1 MKQRNLTKEQKIKKL
16 KERRDFLITE
26 LYSADRLDGWHLKGL
41 SQELKT
47 IREKLIDID
56 GEETKEES
64 I

>member
-1 MKQRNLTKEQKIKKL
+1 MMRQRNLTKEEKIKKL
-16 KERRDFLITE
+16 KDRREFLITE
-26 LYSADRLDGWHLKGL
+26 LYSAHRLDGWHLKGL

-56 GEETKEES
+56 AEET

>member
-1 MKQRNLTKEQKIKKL
+1 MRQRNLTKEEKIKKL
-16 KERRDFLITE
+16 KDRREFLITE

-56 GEETKEES
+56 AEET